1 MRRDDGFTLIETL
14 VALAVLATGAVA
26 LLGVVEDHTGRIAG
40 LEDRVTLRWVAENR
54 LAARH
59 LGLEVQPAW
68 DAVFGRRAAV
78 TEAGLTPD
86 RKTRI
91 FGPGAALTMD
101 FREDRVNVELDA
113 ADRVVRIYCG

>member
-54 LAARH
+54 L
-59 LGLEVQPAW
+59 VQPAW

-78 TEAGLTPD
+78 TEAERTLTDAGLTE
-86 RKTRI
+86 RI
-91 FGPGAALTMD
+91 VTVEGA
-101 FREDRVNVELDA
+101 RGG
-113 ADRVVRIYCG
+113 VVLRGYTW

>member
-54 LAARH
+54 LAISGSRCSRPGMRS
-59 LGLEVQPAW
+59 L
-68 DAVFGRRAAV
+68 AA
-78 TEAGLTPD
+78 
-86 RKTRI
+86 
-91 FGPGAALTMD
+91 GP
-101 FREDRVNVELDA
+101 R
-113 ADRVVRIYCG
+113 

>member
-54 LAARH
+54 LGCGLWPPGRGDRGRADIDRRRPYRTDRDGRGRARR
-59 LGLEVQPAW
+59 
-68 DAVFGRRAAV
+68 RRAARLYLV
-78 TEAGLTPD
+78 GKGTT
-86 RKTRI
+86 
-91 FGPGAALTMD
+91 
-101 FREDRVNVELDA
+101 
-113 ADRVVRIYCG
+113 

>member
-59 LGLEVQPAW
+59 LGLEGQPAW
-68 DAVFGRRAAV
+68 DAGFGRRAAV
-78 TEAGLTPD
+78 TEAERTLTDAGLTE
-86 RKTRI
+86 RI
-91 FGPGAALTMD
+91 VTVEGA
-101 FREDRVNVELDA
+101 RGG
-113 ADRVVRIYCG
+113 VVLRGYTW